1 MMMSSR
7 FIIIGSKMKTR
18 ALALLSS
25 VFILLAIVLG
35 SLIYVSYDKAYFASY
50 QRDKRIDLEAGLDQE
65 GLDKVTS
72 DLLDYLKQGDNDLL
86 EPHFNEKEILHME
99 DVFIIYEAG
108 RLVFFSSLA
117 LGLGLSILG
126 YKIFKSYYL
135 SKLGSSLPIVG
146 LLMVVFLGILFINF
160 SESFIKFHHIFF
172 DNDLWLLDPKTD
184 LMIRML
190 PEYFFKDLVFRVIV
204 IAGGIFVLVEGATLL
219 LAKKTLAIETGS

>member
-172 DNDLWLLDPKTD
+172 DNDLWFLDPKTD